1 MPVPNQKSERS
12 CYVNSV
18 INFATVTTICRLN
31 FVLLYSDSV
40 LFYFISLF
48 LCVCVFHYFVSMHWN
63 WPHLNVTK
71 PLFGKKKKQKKHKK
85 KPTKNN
91 SIVRKA
97 RGIFRL
103 HTSTTSLI
111 GVSKCRFLK
120 FMLFIRAW
128 LFNLLLN

>member
-18 INFATVTTICRLN
+18 INFATVTTMCRLN

-71 PLFGKKKKQKKHKK
+71 PLFGKKKN
-85 KPTKNN
+85 TKNTKKN
-91 SIVRKA
+91 PQKTIQLYGKREVSSD
-97 RGIFRL
+97 FRL
-103 HTSTTSLI
+103 RTSHFHNNSDRS
-111 GVSKCRFLK
+111 VKMSFP
-120 FMLFIRAW
+120 
-128 LFNLLLN
+128 